1 MARFAEDCLKAMP
14 IIVHKLETSLGPD
27 TGDLG
32 IRMGLHSGA
41 VTSGVLRGDKGR
53 FQIFGDT
60 MNTASRMESTGATNR
75 IQVSPDTAEYIRKA
89 GKGQWLEPRDVKVF
103 IKGKGHLQTYWLVR
117 KYETC
122 SQASSG
128 DDVMDPHGH
137 DTCAS
142 KASRLVS
149 WNVEEMMKL
158 LKQVVARRKARAI
171 VQGQSKRNSKSW
183 MKQGSKHEEF
193 IRFERPLDEVKDVV
207 VLPECDAKVRALE
220 KTLQADALE
229 LDDIVTTQLTEFV
242 TRIAQLYP
250 ANPFHNFEHAR

>member
-1 MARFAEDCLKAMP
+1 MKAMP
-14 IIVHKLETSLGPD
+14 IIVHRLETSLGPD

-75 IQVSPDTAEYIRKA
+75 IQLSPETAEYIRKA
-89 GKGQWLEPRDVKVF
+89 GKGQWLETRDVKVF

-117 KYETC
+117 KQEAC
-122 SQASSG
+122 SQASS
-128 DDVMDPHGH
+128 DVIDSREL
-137 DTCAS
+137 DTCRS

-158 LKQVVARRKARAI
+158 LKTVVARRKAREMLQA
-171 VQGQSKRNSKSW
+171 QSKRNSKLWTRQSS
-183 MKQGSKHEEF
+183 KQEEC

-207 VLPECDAKVRALE
+207 VLPECDPKVRALE
-220 KTLQADALE
+220 KTLPREALE
-229 LDDIVTTQLTEFV
+229 LNDEVITQLTEFV
-242 TRIAQLYP
+242 ARIAQLYP
-250 ANPFHNFEHAR
+250 SNPFHNFEHAR